1 MPHGVT
7 FDLTPTKHG
16 GTGKMSIHDVDFPFQ
31 FDGEKAFYNI
41 SKPTQDDVDTLD
53 CFELT
58 SIIPPT
64 INHIRRK
71 HKQTTPTD
79 RCDMTGD
86 SVRLK
91 ACARRARKMTSGV
104 PANGA
109 SMEPPV
115 MNSLF
120 AV

>member
-1 MPHGVT
+1 MTTDWPTGV
-7 FDLTPTKHG
+7 
-16 GTGKMSIHDVDFPFQ
+16 
-31 FDGEKAFYNI
+31 
-41 SKPTQDDVDTLD
+41 
-53 CFELT
+53 
-58 SIIPPT
+58 
-64 INHIRRK
+64 
-71 HKQTTPTD
+71 

-91 ACARRARKMTSGV
+91 ACARSCAQNDLRSTCKD
-104 PANGA
+104 GA